1 MSKIFSKGIYQG
13 NEKIKVGGWIKYY
26 NLEDWWLKE
35 LNDNERR
42 IIRETYTPITSSGE
56 DIIIDK
62 GSISYTSASKLA
74 FIGGLVG
81 WFKDVDRY
89 NIALK
94 IIQLGEDN
102 IKETKDILDVHF
114 FYLNCI
120 RVLYKN
126 RDNYTDALDRAIE
139 YCEKQINI
147 SNQSKIAF
155 EKCKYF
161 KELPSHTGYKQLAII
176 YEKRKEYDKAL
187 ELTQKALEEGWNDDC
202 QKRIDRLIKKIDK
215 RK

>member
-1 MSKIFSKGIYQG
+1 MSKIFSKGIYRG
-13 NEKIKVGGWIKYY
+13 NKKIKIGGWIKYY

-42 IIRETYTPITSSGE
+42 IIRETYTPVTSAE
-56 DIIIDK
+56 EEIIDK
-62 GSISYTSASKLA
+62 GSICYTSASKLA

-81 WFKDVDRY
+81 WFKDVDKY

-94 IIQLGEDN
+94 IMQLGEDN
-102 IKETKDILDVHF
+102 INKTNDVLDVHF

-126 RDNYTDALDRAIE
+126 RDNYPDALDKAIE

-147 SNQSKIAF
+147 SNKSKIAF
-155 EKCKYF
+155 EKCEYF

-215 RK
+215 QK

>member
-1 MSKIFSKGIYQG
+1 MRKIFFKGIFK
-13 NEKIKVGGWIKYY
+13 NDNRVEVGGEIKYY
-26 NLEDWWLKE
+26 GLEDWWLKE
-35 LNDNERR
+35 LNENERK
-42 IIRETYTPITSSGE
+42 IIRETYTPITSSE
-56 DIIIDK
+56 EETIIDK
-62 GSISYTSASKLA
+62 GSITYTSASKLA

-81 WFKDVDRY
+81 WFKDVDKY

-102 IKETKDILDVHF
+102 INKTNDILDIHF

-126 RDNYTDALDRAIE
+126 RDNYPDALDKAME

-147 SNQSKIAF
+147 SNKSKIAF
-155 EKCKYF
+155 EKCEYF

-215 RK
+215 QK